1 MATSSDMFIQR
12 NSDERTFF
20 IGDRHA
26 LLFKYEIC
34 KMDRN
39 GTVQETVSYI
49 IYLYIYVEFDT
60 DSTKYP
66 IILSIQTTTEIEC
79 KWLPV
84 KDVDVLPLN
93 QLVSQS
99 KYKRS

>member
-1 MATSSDMFIQR
+1 
-12 NSDERTFF
+12 
-20 IGDRHA
+20 
-26 LLFKYEIC
+26 
-34 KMDRN
+34 MDRN

>member
-1 MATSSDMFIQR
+1 
-12 NSDERTFF
+12 
-20 IGDRHA
+20 
-26 LLFKYEIC
+26 
-34 KMDRN
+34 MDRN

-49 IYLYIYVEFDT
+49 IYLYIYVEFDI

-84 KDVDVLPLN
+84 KDVDLLPLN